1 MVLDTQFDIIGLN
14 NKEYNLDRDGLAAKL
29 GFKRSD
35 IDMLINIF
43 KKNANVSLE
52 EMNRMIKQNNIQG
65 IADAAHAIKGSAG
78 NLKMDKIFELSKN
91 IEIMAKTMKNE
102 EYKVHYIQLKNMI
115 AELD

>member
-1 MVLDTQFDIIGLN
+1 
-14 NKEYNLDRDGLAAKL
+14 LDRDKLAAKL

-52 EMNRMIKQNNIQG
+52 KMNIMIKQNNMQG
-65 IADAAHAIKGSAG
+65 IIDAAHAIKGSAG

-91 IEIMAKTMKNE
+91 IELMAKTMKNE
-102 EYKVHYIQLKNMI
+102 EYELHYAQLKKMI
-115 AELD
+115 TELD